1 MRPVRGS
8 YLPGFG
14 PLWATYSPSSAKPP
28 AREHE
33 PTPPPPEDHQ
43 QSFSPSSS
51 RRTSVPKPRLD
62 DQGSVSP
69 PETPPERDE
78 AEDLRGLFEELG
90 WMNRREGDFEA
101 FVSASA
107 EDLQTLA
114 HMSMEREQLAQA
126 IKEAVQTTRS
136 PSEPNPSATTTM
148 NYGASTNTLARQM
161 QPDIVVES
169 EGEGDEEQVPAAD
182 TESARRC
189 RPSFIEQHE
198 LDLIP
203 FLLLPPTADNQVRL
217 SIEAE
222 QKRAAVLHSSV
233 QKQTATAYG
242 RSVRSYIEFCEKEDI
257 PPAERFP
264 AQAKVV
270 EAFLASFAGIR
281 RASTVSAYSGGLKF
295 WHAIHSLSPPLQDGM
310 WRRIMRGLVAQQPPA
325 KNLRP
330 PATYRDLLVIREAL
344 DLEEPEDAC
353 LWAAA
358 TCALFTMAR
367 PGDVTL
373 ENRTTTV
380 DPKKHFTGASCK
392 IIDESNDFPACIEM
406 SLPFDKAEGYKGE
419 TLIIVG
425 QKIDP
430 RICPLEAMRNHLRIN
445 DPGPQDFLF
454 ASRTRNPSTWGEGLY
469 PLTGDWF
476 RNRINRILTDANR
489 SPLNGHS
496 WRIGGATFYLLAG
509 VHPDFIR
516 VIGRWKSDAFYRY
529 WRKIKAIAAKYLTD
543 AALVDAEEHM
553 PNPERV

>member
-1 MRPVRGS
+1 MSVCRQGTPSPVS
-8 YLPGFG
+8 APG
-14 PLWATYSPSSAKPP
+14 
-28 AREHE
+28 
-33 PTPPPPEDHQ
+33 
-43 QSFSPSSS
+43 
-51 RRTSVPKPRLD
+51 
-62 DQGSVSP
+62 
-69 PETPPERDE
+69 TPPERDE
-78 AEDLRGLFEELG
+78 AEELRGLFEDLG
-90 WMNRREGDFEA
+90 WMNRGEGGFEA
-101 FVSASA
+101 FIGASA
-107 EDLQTLA
+107 EDLQSMA
-114 HMSMEREQLAQA
+114 RMSMEREELAQA
-126 IKEAVQTTRS
+126 IKEAVRTTRT
-136 PSEPNPSATTTM
+136 PHEPENTAATTIHL
-148 NYGASTNTLARQM
+148 AVADSLARHT

-169 EGEGDEEQVPAAD
+169 EGEEEGEQEPAAIA
-182 TESARRC
+182 ESARRC
-189 RPSFIEQHE
+189 RPSFIEGHD

-203 FLLLPPTADNQVRL
+203 FLLLPSTADNRLRL

-242 RSVRSYIEFCEKEDI
+242 RSVRSYIEFCEKERI

-264 AQAKVV
+264 AQSKVV
-270 EAFLASFAGIR
+270 EAFLASFVGIR
-281 RASTVSAYSGGLKF
+281 RAATVSAYYGGLKF
-295 WHAIHSLSPPLQDGM
+295 WHAIHSLGPPLQDGM
-310 WRRIMRGLVAQQPPA
+310 WRRVMRGLVAQQPPA

-330 PATYRDLLVIREAL
+330 PATYRDLIVIREAL

-358 TCALFTMAR
+358 TCAFFAMAR

-373 ENRTTTV
+373 ENRRATIL
-380 DPKKHFTGASCK
+380 DPKKHFTGVSCK
-392 IIDESNDFPACIEM
+392 IIDESADFPACIEL

-430 RICPLEAMRNHLRIN
+430 RICPLEAMRNHRRVN
-445 DPGPQDFLF
+445 NPGPQDFLF
-454 ASRTRNPSTWGEGLY
+454 ASRPRNPSGWGEGLY

-476 RNRINRILTDANR
+476 RNRINSILTSANR

-543 AALVDAEEHM
+543 AALVDAEDHM
-553 PNPERV
+553 PDPERV